1 MIGLITGSG
10 FAELPALTGHRVET
24 VDTEYGV
31 VSVTHA
37 RWNGEH
43 DLVFIPRHGAD
54 HSIAPHLINYRAN
67 IAALHSVGVRAVLAT
82 AVSGAISPGFEIG
95 QLVLVD
101 DFLNFTHGRADTFF
115 DTIETVRHTEM
126 TTAYDP
132 ELRALVRSGAADVG
146 VELVDG
152 GVYSTFNGPRFES
165 PAEIR
170 MAERAGAD
178 LVGMTGY
185 PEVVLARERGLAY
198 CSIAIVSNHA
208 AGKGDELSIPEIM
221 AIIASAG
228 PGVLK
233 VIGATVAAYHELAGD
248 PAKAGLRMVSGDEG
262 ADWDMANPDN
272 RAQAI
277 SGTPEDG
284 A

>member
-1 MIGLITGSG
+1 MFGLITGSG
-10 FAELPALTGHRVET
+10 FADIPALTDKVVEDVET
-24 VDTEYGV
+24 RFGTVA
-31 VSVTHA
+31 VTRA

-43 DLVFIPRHGAD
+43 DLAFIPRHGTG
-54 HSIAPHLINYRAN
+54 HSIAPHLIDYRAN
-67 IAALHSVGVRAVLAT
+67 IAALHAVGVRAVLAT
-82 AVSGAISPGFEIG
+82 AVSGAITSEYSMG

-101 DFLNFTHGRADTFF
+101 DFLNFTTGRKDTFF
-115 DTIETVRHTEM
+115 DTIDTVRHTEM

-132 ELRALVRSGAADVG
+132 ELRALVKSSAEKVG
-146 VELVDG
+146 VDLADG

-208 AGKGDELSIPEIM
+208 AGKGEELSIPEIM
-221 AIIASAG
+221 SIIASAA
-228 PGVLK
+228 PKVVE
-233 VIGATVAAYHELAGD
+233 VIGASVSAYAKIVAD
-248 PAKAGLRMVSGDEG
+248 PASADLRMVSGDDG
-262 ADWDMANPDN
+262 ADWDMSNPEN
-272 RAQAI
+272 AAQVI
-277 SGTPEDG
+277 SALPEDG
-284 A
+284 P